1 MKIKPDNKND
11 KSNRILV
18 IYDIL
23 RRGCIVKKKELSE
36 KFRVNIRTIQ
46 RDLEEIRIY
55 LSDNYDNE
63 ELIYDYEKRG
73 YKIENQ
79 NLEMISSVEIFAFIK
94 ILIES
99 RAFCK
104 EEMEGL
110 LISIISIIG
119 KQEQKV
125 IKNLVKNEIF
135 HFQPLSHK
143 KPILKIMWDIGQ
155 CILRKEIIEIKF
167 KKMDGEEK
175 KRVVYPLAIVFSE
188 FYFYLVAQ
196 IEAYEDKEPAF
207 FRLDR
212 IDSFK
217 MLNRKFIEKKR
228 FEDGEL
234 KKRVLFM
241 YGGEPIH
248 LKFIYR
254 GQAIEAILDRF
265 PTAKIQN
272 QSKDTYLIEANV
284 YGKGCLIWLLSQ
296 GDSIEL
302 ISPEELRKEIKN
314 KIENMKNIYEE

>member
-1 MKIKPDNKND
+1 MKIKPSNKDD

-18 IYDIL
+18 IYDSL
-23 RRGCIVKKKELSE
+23 RRGCVVKKKELSE
-36 KFRVNIRTIQ
+36 RFGVNIRTIQ

-55 LSDNYDNE
+55 LADNYDNQQ
-63 ELIYDYEKRG
+63 LIYDYEKRG

-79 NLEMISSVEIFAFIK
+79 NCEMISSVEIFAFIK

-110 LISIISIIG
+110 LNSIISIIG
-119 KQEQKV
+119 QQEQKI
-125 IKNLVKNEIF
+125 IKSLVKNEIF
-135 HFQPLSHK
+135 HFQPLSHN

-155 CILRKEIIEIKF
+155 CIMRKEVIEIKF
-167 KKMDGEEK
+167 KKMNGEEK

-196 IEAYEDKEPAF
+196 IKEYEDREPAF

-212 IDSFK
+212 IESFK

-234 KKRVLFM
+234 KKKVLFM
-241 YGGEPIH
+241 YGGELIH
-248 LKFIYR
+248 LKFIYI
-254 GQAIEAILDRF
+254 GQAIEAIIDRF
-265 PTAKIQN
+265 PTSKILN
-272 QSKDTYLIEANV
+272 QTENTYLIEADV
-284 YGKGCLIWLLSQ
+284 YGKGCLMWLLSQ

-302 ISPEELRKEIKN
+302 IRPEELRKEIKN